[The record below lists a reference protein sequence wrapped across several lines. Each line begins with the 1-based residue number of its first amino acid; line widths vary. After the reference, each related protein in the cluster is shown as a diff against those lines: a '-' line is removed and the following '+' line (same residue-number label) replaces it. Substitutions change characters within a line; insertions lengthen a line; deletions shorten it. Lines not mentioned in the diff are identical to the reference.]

1 MELVTRK
8 SECKRLV
15 DSSMLI
21 KSKKEITKKMTK
33 ATSPKYCIIVKPFHS
48 SFLPYKQIVFRG
60 VTFSDDFSIELI
72 RNADDVIAHQE
83 HTQIN
88 DSLTNVFHTS
98 GQAIFK
104 VMN

>member
-8 SECKRLV
+8 SECKRQIADDV
-15 DSSMLI
+15 LI
-21 KSKKEITKKMTK
+21 KSPREITKKMVK
-33 ATSPKYCIIVKPFHS
+33 AEAPKYCIIVKPFHA

-72 RNADDVIAHQE
+72 RNNDAVVISNNAG
-83 HTQIN
+83 TN
-88 DSLTNVFHTS
+88 VANVFHNN
-98 GQAIFK
+98 GQAVFK